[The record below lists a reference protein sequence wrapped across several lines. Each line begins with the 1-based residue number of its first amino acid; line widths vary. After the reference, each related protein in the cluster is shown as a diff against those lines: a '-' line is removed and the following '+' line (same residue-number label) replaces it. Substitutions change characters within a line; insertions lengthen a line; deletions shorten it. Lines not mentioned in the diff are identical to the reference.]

1 MRNAAKTEELLNNL
15 PSNLSF
21 TQKRD
26 DPLYVITD
34 VHGRNFQDFRKET
47 KEKTDNLF
55 IDTVDPAYPCKVYYV
70 EKKLLSTDVITG
82 DTKIVD
88 NLNDFLSND
97 VTGLDKISEHP
108 LASGVFPSG
117 IIGLSYGF
125 DWDDPALYV
134 TSGNNF
140 IDVVSNISPSGVF
153 PSGILPSGVFP
164 ADENV
169 VTHFDYTIVKQ
180 DYDNT
185 GADEYLSIQTEVLP
199 VLKDGD
205 QVYFT
210 YVENGVETGEYIF
223 NGDSTVDPLYDCL
236 FFDGNYYY
244 VKEADYDGGQWHLFF
259 YSEFPNLSFLTEF
272 LLMGDRKVAYLQND
286 PVQDLVIIDVGNLR
300 NPNDPDSAGIV
311 VSSDDY
317 TVGDELNNNK
327 IIFDKSRS
335 DYIPASGTID
345 SDIVYPVDYQPDMAF
360 GSSYIVEY
368 FHRVEN
374 KPKYLTQKQYMRD
387 LGIKGI
393 PLASIDI

>member
-1 MRNAAKTEELLNNL
+1 MRSAKKTEELLSNL
-15 PSNLSF
+15 PGTFAF
-21 TQKRD
+21 TSKKD
-26 DPLYVITD
+26 DPLYIITD
-34 VHGRNFQDFRKET
+34 IHGRNFQDFRKKT
-47 KEKTDNLF
+47 LEKIDNLF

-97 VTGLDKISEHP
+97 ITGLDKVSEHP
-108 LASGVFPSG
+108 LVSGVFPSG

-125 DWDDPALYV
+125 DWNDPALYI

-164 ADENV
+164 VDGNV
-169 VTHFDYTIVKQ
+169 VTHFDYTIAKQ

-199 VLKDGD
+199 VLKDGI

-210 YVENGVETGEYIF
+210 YVENGAETGEYIF
-223 NGDSTVDPLYDCL
+223 NGDSTLDPLYDCL
-236 FFDGNYYY
+236 FFGGNYYY
-244 VKEADYDGGQWHLFF
+244 IKTADYEDGQWHLFF
-259 YSEFPNLSFLTEF
+259 YSEFPNLSFFTEF
-272 LLMGDRKVAYLQND
+272 LLMGDRKVAYLQHD
-286 PVQDLVIIDVGNLR
+286 PVQDLIVIDIGNVR

-317 TVGDELNNNK
+317 VVGDELHNNK
-327 IIFDKSRS
+327 IIFNRGRS
-335 DYIPASGTID
+335 DQVLASGVLD
-345 SDIVYPVDYQPDMAF
+345 EVVYPSDYQPDAGF
-360 GSSYIVEY
+360 NSSYIVEY
-368 FHRVEN
+368 RYRVEN
-374 KPKYLTQKQYMRD
+374 IPKYLTQKNQIHD
-387 LGIKGI
+387 IGLKGI
-393 PLASIDI
+393 PVASVDI